1 MSIFSSEMNPSLSPY
16 LYSRTKRLLDLGF
29 TLLIAPF
36 ALLVFVF
43 AAVMVYLTNGSP
55 VLFRQERIG
64 KDGRPFEM
72 VKIRTL
78 SQRFAS
84 LPGAQHGANDITW
97 IGKLLRKTR
106 IDEIPQI
113 LTILKGEM
121 SWVGPRPEVAFYYE
135 EFQAKDSRFSNR
147 LHAKPGITG
156 LAQINNPNA
165 SPNENLEKLQHDL
178 KYIESATFALDL
190 KILVKSFLVIWKA

>member
-1 MSIFSSEMNPSLSPY
+1 MEMNQPVSPY

-29 TLLIAPF
+29 TLLIAPV
-36 ALLVFVF
+36 ALSVFIV
-43 AAVMVYLTNGSP
+43 AAIVVYLTSGSP
-55 VLFRQERIG
+55 VLFRQVRVGMGG
-64 KDGRPFEM
+64 KPFKM

-78 SQRFAS
+78 SLKFAS
-84 LPGAQHGANDITW
+84 LPGAQHGANDITRV
-97 IGKLLRKTR
+97 GKFLRKMR
-106 IDEIPQI
+106 IDEIPQL

-135 EFQAKDSRFSNR
+135 EFQAKDSRFRDR
-147 LHAKPGITG
+147 LHTKPGITG

-190 KILVKSFLVIWKA
+190 KILAKSFLVIWKY